1 LTVTAKRSVRYRLR
15 VPDPVAAVIRGLHP
29 EIKRKV
35 RAGLETILDEPKAGR
50 PLKDEL
56 EGLRSLRVGRL
67 RVVYRVG
74 EHRVIELVS
83 VGPRRSIY
91 EETLRLVRRRSR
103 LMR

>member
-1 LTVTAKRSVRYRLR
+1 MRYRLR
-15 VPDPVAAVIRGLHP
+15 VPEPVAALIRGLHP

-35 RAGLETILDEPKAGR
+35 RAGLEAILDEPAVGK
-50 PLKDEL
+50 PLRDEL

-74 EHRVIELVS
+74 KGRVIDVIS

-91 EETLRLVRRRSR
+91 EETFRLVRRDER
-103 LMR
+103 

>member
-1 LTVTAKRSVRYRLR
+1 VRYRLR
-15 VPDPVAAVIRGLHP
+15 VPEPVAALIRGLHP

-35 RAGLETILDEPKAGR
+35 RAGLEAILDEPAVGK
-50 PLKDEL
+50 PLRDEL

-74 EHRVIELVS
+74 KGRVIDVIS

-91 EETLRLVRRRSR
+91 EETFRLVRRDER
-103 LMR
+103 

>member
-1 LTVTAKRSVRYRLR
+1 MRYRLR
-15 VPDPVAAVIRGLHP
+15 VPGPVAELIRGLHP

-35 RAGLETILDEPKAGR
+35 RAGLEAILDEPRVGK
-50 PLKDEL
+50 PLRDEL

-74 EHRVIELVS
+74 KGRVIDVIS

-91 EETLRLVRRRSR
+91 EETLRLVRRDER
-103 LMR
+103 

>member
-1 LTVTAKRSVRYRLR
+1 VRYRLR
-15 VPDPVAAVIRGLHP
+15 VPGPVAALIRGLHP

-35 RAGLETILDEPKAGR
+35 RAGLATILDEPTVGK

-74 EHRVIELVS
+74 ESRLIEVIS
-83 VGPRRSIY
+83 VGPRRRIY
-91 EETLRLVRRRSR
+91 QETLRLVRRDKP
-103 LMR
+103 